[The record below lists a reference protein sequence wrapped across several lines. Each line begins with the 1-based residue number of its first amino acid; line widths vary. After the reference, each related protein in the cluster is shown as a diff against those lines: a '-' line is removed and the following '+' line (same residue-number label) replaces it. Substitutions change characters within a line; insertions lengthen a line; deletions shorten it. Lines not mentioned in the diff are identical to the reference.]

1 MTDHFTIDVCCKTV
15 GHCQL
20 RSNCFFEL
28 YVRDAAGQHYVLMSD
43 VENATQPERLCVKT
57 NASRSHKI
65 KRVSLYPFRRVELIL
80 RTNIAAGMWFQTAK
94 PAIEKFIMRL

>member
-1 MTDHFTIDVCCKTV
+1 VTDHFTIDVCCKTV

-28 YVRDAAGQHYVLMSD
+28 YVRHASGQHYVLMSV

-57 NASRSHKI
+57 NASRSQKI
-65 KRVSLYPFRRVELIL
+65 KRLYPLRRVELIL
-80 RTNIAAGMWFQTAK
+80 RINIAAGMWFQTAK
-94 PAIEKFIMRL
+94 PLIEKFIMRL